1 MKTLEVDFLIYD
13 ANSPKETRVTLRI
26 PVVPAY
32 AQQLLDA
39 QNKGLTVTAQTAQT
53 ALYNMAG
60 AIGFLNGCRGIPLR
74 VREVRE

>member
-26 PVVPAY
+26 PVAPVY

-39 QNKGLTVTAQTAQT
+39 QNKGLTVRAQTP
-53 ALYNMAG
+53 LYNMAG
-60 AIGFLNGCRGIPLR
+60 AIGFLNGCRGIPIR
-74 VREVRE
+74 VREVI